1 VSEVKRG
8 QKRIFTG
15 IVRDITERK
24 RAERQLRDYSERLEE
39 MVDERTRELREA
51 QERLLEQQ
59 RLEQEVQLAAEIQ
72 ASLLPEHVPSLEGFE
87 FAATALPARHVSGDL
102 YDFILPAPDGE
113 CCHIVLADIA
123 GKGIPAALLTSTA
136 RTLFRAETE
145 HDDSPGIILSNINRS
160 LHPDLEQAE
169 MFITFLS
176 ARLDVTSGRLTYA
189 NAGHTEALWCQ
200 GHHACARLSSTGLPV
215 GIFADTV
222 VEEEMINLRPGDSL
236 VFYSDGVTEAAN
248 SENDLFGI
256 ERLTDLLIEHSRA
269 SAPALRDAIV
279 QAVES
284 FRSGSPRSDDLTL
297 VVLKARPRAVA
308 FSYPGE
314 LEHLNAA
321 TGFIRE
327 AVLAYGETF
336 ASQMELA
343 ASEIITN
350 VMRYA
355 YRELSG
361 DVDGE
366 ITLLPDRVRLDLY
379 DHGASFDPAAVPDPD
394 LENSQEGGYGLYIV
408 RQIMDEVTYT
418 PDTPNGNHWRLVHSG
433 GNPPPVYAL

>member
-1 VSEVKRG
+1 
-8 QKRIFTG
+8 
-15 IVRDITERK
+15 
-24 RAERQLRDYSERLEE
+24 
-39 MVDERTRELREA
+39 
-51 QERLLEQQ
+51 
-59 RLEQEVQLAAEIQ
+59 
-72 ASLLPEHVPSLEGFE
+72 
-87 FAATALPARHVSGDL
+87 
-102 YDFILPAPDGE
+102 
-113 CCHIVLADIA
+113 
-123 GKGIPAALLTSTA
+123 
-136 RTLFRAETE
+136 
-145 HDDSPGIILSNINRS
+145 
-160 LHPDLEQAE
+160 
-169 MFITFLS
+169 
-176 ARLDVTSGRLTYA
+176 
-189 NAGHTEALWCQ
+189 
-200 GHHACARLSSTGLPV
+200 
-215 GIFADTV
+215 
-222 VEEEMINLRPGDSL
+222 
-236 VFYSDGVTEAAN
+236 
-248 SENDLFGI
+248 
-256 ERLTDLLIEHSRA
+256 
-269 SAPALRDAIV
+269 
-279 QAVES
+279 
-284 FRSGSPRSDDLTL
+284 